1 MKETTASAFYSKP
14 LRILVIED
22 SESDFELLQYRLRA
36 LPQPVEAMRVEE
48 EKGLA
53 IALSQAPWDLVI
65 SDHRLPGFSSEEA
78 LDQVRTKDPDIP
90 FLIVSGAI
98 GEDIAVDAM
107 RSGADDYLM
116 KDNLKRLIPAIE
128 RSLRGAN
135 EKKAKR
141 RALQEQRASEDKLRN
156 IATNIP
162 GLIVQIQLDLQTQQC
177 GVPVV
182 SEGALH
188 EFGLPAQ
195 AFAQNPDLLF
205 EQFLSADSALLKT
218 LLFEAANA
226 PADAG
231 DADIEWEGRLKIADD
246 TQPRW
251 MTLMAKRSGQNAQRQ
266 VLWDGVMLDI
276 SSQKRAEAE
285 LQESQVELRRVT
297 EEFEER
303 RENER
308 GAIAREIHD
317 DIGGTLT
324 KLKADIAW
332 IKRRH
337 GAEPEMHERLL
348 DMLELIDHTVLA
360 SQRIA
365 RDLRPGILDYGLVPA
380 LEWQMADFK
389 KRTEKETSFPCNVE
403 ELELD
408 GKISTAVFRV
418 LQESLTNILKYA
430 QASKVCVEL
439 FADEENITLEV
450 QDDGIGIDPTDLK
463 KKSSFGVRGMNER
476 AQSLGGW
483 LDINGTKG
491 KGTTLMLCIPRK

>member
-1 MKETTASAFYSKP
+1 MKEANAGAFYNKS
-14 LRILVIED
+14 LRILVVED

-98 GEDIAVDAM
+98 GEDIAVEAM

-162 GLIVQIQLDLQTQQC
+162 GLIVQIQLDRQTQLC
-177 GVPVV
+177 SVPVV

-188 EFGLPAQ
+188 EFGLPAE
-195 AFAQNPDLLF
+195 AFRNNPDLLF
-205 EQFLSADSALLKT
+205 EQFISADSALLKT
-218 LLFEAANA
+218 LLFEAADA
-226 PADAG
+226 PAESADA
-231 DADIEWEGRLKIADD
+231 AIEWEGRLNITDGD
-246 TQPRW
+246 HPRW
-251 MTLMAKRSGQNAQRQ
+251 MTLMAKRSNLSTSKQI
-266 VLWDGVMLDI
+266 LWDGVMLDI
-276 SSQKRAEAE
+276 SSQKRAEAQR
-285 LQESQVELRRVT
+285 QESQEELRRVT
-297 EEFEER
+297 EEFEQR

-332 IKRRH
+332 IKRKY
-337 GAEPEMHERLL
+337 GQEPDMNERLL
-348 DMLELIDHTVLA
+348 DMLELIDHTVLS

-380 LEWQMADFK
+380 LEWQITDFQ
-389 KRTEKETSFPCNVE
+389 KRTEKETTFTCNVD
-403 ELELD
+403 ELEVD

-418 LQESLTNILKYA
+418 LQESLTNVLKYA
-430 QASKVCVEL
+430 QATKVCVEL
-439 FADEENITLEV
+439 FVDEENITLEV

-483 LDINGTKG
+483 LDINSKKG
-491 KGTTLMLCIPRK
+491 QGTTLMLCIPRK